1 MSMSIEPTSLNSDQS
16 YQFRYTIFE
25 VDVLIKREYLIAK
38 MGMKTHVIPLEHL
51 CAIYRRDLKSQGI
64 HELTIAFKKDRR
76 LKRARLYAD
85 KGEEGFESL
94 FSYLQWL
101 KPESDISHL
110 SETEAY
116 AQMGS
121 RDLPWIV
128 IPSLMA
134 LGVLLLALIGA
145 PLLIHGLDRGL
156 WLVDLNEVYESPEQL
171 NNPPSRNIKFAG
183 HLDTDRAFRLIE
195 GKGVDQKIH
204 IIAPL
209 LPAKDQNS
217 KTTDQ
222 PILTLVSL
230 RGRGLDLLDPI
241 RNGQLSE
248 GILRNVWW
256 EGIGEQA
263 KRGLKEQGVTLSP
276 HASLIEVGVT
286 RRDDLNVYLSFV
298 GLFSL
303 LTGLAALY
311 LKPVEYKNGRY

>member
-1 MSMSIEPTSLNSDQS
+1 MSMSIEPTSLNSDQT
-16 YQFRYTIFE
+16 YLFRYTIFE
-25 VDVLIKREYLIAK
+25 VEVLIKREHLFAK
-38 MGMKTHVIPLEHL
+38 MGMKTHVVPLQHL

-64 HELTIAFKKDRR
+64 YELTIAFKKEGR

-85 KGEEGFESL
+85 KGEEGFDSL

-110 SETEAY
+110 PETEAY

-145 PLLIHGLDRGL
+145 PLLIHGLDQGV
-156 WLVDLNEVYESPEQL
+156 WIMDVNEVYQSPEQL
-171 NNPPSRNIKFAG
+171 NDPPSRNVTFAG
-183 HLDTDRAFRLIE
+183 LLDLDRAFRMIE
-195 GKGVDQKIH
+195 GKGVDQKVH

-209 LPAKDQNS
+209 FPTKDPEV
-217 KTTDQ
+217 TTRSAV
-222 PILTLVSL
+222 TLVSL
-230 RGRGLDLLDPI
+230 RGRGLEQLDHI
-241 RNGQLSE
+241 KSGKSAQ
-248 GILRNVWW
+248 GVLRNVWW

-263 KRGLKEQGVTLSP
+263 KRGLKEQGVSLSP
-276 HASLIEVGVT
+276 HATLIEVGVT

-298 GLFSL
+298 SLFSL
-303 LTGLAALY
+303 VTALAALY
-311 LKPVEYKNGRY
+311 LKPVNYRIGQS